1 MCSRRTT
8 LIRPHFTPTRPAS
21 DLASGLTARDRMFW
35 FLIVLI
41 CIDALLLSVAVLLQS
56 GKGGGLAGVAA
67 GGQTQQILGAR
78 QAPDFLEKAS
88 WTLGGLFIFLSMIA
102 SFFAGGSRESVLQ
115 SREPVS
121 APVTAPALPAPTEG
135 LAPAPATPA
144 PAPAPSAEP
153 PVAE

>member
-1 MCSRRTT
+1 
-8 LIRPHFTPTRPAS
+8 
-21 DLASGLTARDRMFW
+21 MFW

-41 CIDALLLSVAVLLQS
+41 VIDALLLSVVVLLQS

-88 WTLGGLFIFLSMIA
+88 WTLGGLFIFLSLIA

-115 SREPVS
+115 SREA
-121 APVTAPALPAPTEG
+121 APATSPIEAPALPSPTEG
-135 LAPAPATPA
+135 LTPA
-144 PAPAPSAEP
+144 PAPAPAQAPATPAAPAE
-153 PVAE
+153 